1 MNKKLNILK
10 YILFIISFILLVYI
24 RFLDNTLTLPIILFY
39 ILYMLLILLDLKNYK
54 KNNKDIYYEIAL
66 LLVMILIIIILLR
79 TIFDDN
85 IITVKYLNN
94 FDSNLKLAFFKNNL
108 VFINIMLL
116 SLLGYR
122 LIKD

>member
-24 RFLDNTLTLPIILFY
+24 RFLNNTLTLPIILFY

-54 KNNKDIYYEIAL
+54 KNNKDIYYEIAVS
-66 LLVMILIIIILLR
+66 LVMLLIIIILLR
-79 TIFDDN
+79 SIFDDN

-108 VFINIMLL
+108 PLINIMLL
-116 SLLGYR
+116 SLLSYR